1 MSVPRQLTC
10 IFGGGFDP
18 AQSCVVAAAPS
29 TTTKKA
35 KSHRVNMLSSASLP
49 PETGHV
55 ARVTKAI
62 LSPSSAAG
70 AHYWLAVAAVGLLLL
85 VRLGLGPWLH
95 GHGAFLLFIPAILLA
110 AGVGGSG
117 PGLVATALSLISGIF
132 VGGVEILTRPEM
144 VEAAIFAS
152 VGIGISWLGE
162 QLYHT
167 RLHDQETARNL
178 RAREAHLRSVL
189 DTVPDAT
196 VVICEKGIIQ
206 SFNAAA
212 ERLFGY
218 REAWVVGQ
226 NVRML
231 MPTPFREEHD
241 SYIARYLATGEK
253 RIIGIDRVVTG
264 QRKDGST
271 FPMKLEVAEMRS
283 GDRRFFTGFIS
294 DLTERQATERQLEE
308 LQSELARLSRLTAMG
323 EMASTLAHEINQP
336 LSAIANYLQGCSR
349 LTEGIEHPNAQKIH
363 DALAETTHQTLRAG
377 QIIRRLREF
386 VARGET
392 EKRPENI
399 NKLVE
404 EAGALALVDAK
415 EQGVKTIFRFD
426 AGTGPVLV
434 EKVQIQQVLVNL
446 IRNAIEAMNGCPR
459 KELVVETAL
468 LDHGI
473 VEVRVADTGSGLAE
487 EIVSRLFQPFVTTKP
502 AGMGVGLSISKRIV
516 EAHGGEMWA
525 EPNPGGGTLFRFTL
539 ERSRDVRGRDAG

>member
-1 MSVPRQLTC
+1 MTL
-10 IFGGGFDP
+10 
-18 AQSCVVAAAPS
+18 QSEASNFERLRGLVFNPQS
-29 TTTKKA
+29 TA
-35 KSHRVNMLSSASLP
+35 
-49 PETGHV
+49 
-55 ARVTKAI
+55 
-62 LSPSSAAG
+62 
-70 AHYWLAVAAVGLLLL
+70 AHYWLAIAAVALLLL
-85 VRLGLGPWLH
+85 LRIGLGPWLH
-95 GHGAFLLFIPAILLA
+95 AHGAFLLFIPAILLA
-110 AGVGGSG
+110 AGGGGLG
-117 PGLVATALSLISGIF
+117 PGLVATALSLISGI
-132 VGGVEILTRPEM
+132 VGGGVDIPEIG
-144 VEAAIFAS
+144 EAAIFAI
-152 VGIGISWLGE
+152 VGVGISWFGE
-162 QLYHT
+162 QLY
-167 RLHDQETARNL
+167 RIRRHDQETARNL
-178 RAREAHLRSVL
+178 RAGEAHLRSVL

-196 VVICEKGIIQ
+196 VVIDDQGIIR

-212 ERLFGY
+212 ERLFGHT
-218 REAWVVGQ
+218 ESAVVGQ
-226 NVRML
+226 NVSML

-241 SYIARYLATGEK
+241 GYLSRYLATGEK

-271 FPMKLEVAEMRS
+271 FPMKLEVGEVRS
-283 GDRRFFTGFIS
+283 GDRRFFTGFIR

-336 LSAIANYLQGCSR
+336 LSAIANYLQGCGR
-349 LTEGIEHPNAQKIH
+349 LLESIEHPNARKIH
-363 DALAETTHQTLRAG
+363 DALAQTTHQTLRAG
-377 QIIRRLREF
+377 QIIRQLREF

-392 EKRPENI
+392 EKRLENI

-404 EAGALALVDAK
+404 EASALALVGAK

-426 AGTGPVLV
+426 PRTGPVLV

-446 IRNAIEAMNGCPR
+446 IRNAIEAMQWCPR

-468 LDHGI
+468 LEQGM

-487 EIVSRLFQPFVTTKP
+487 EIVPRLFQPFVTTKP

-539 ERSRDVRGRDAG
+539 EPSSDMRRSDAG